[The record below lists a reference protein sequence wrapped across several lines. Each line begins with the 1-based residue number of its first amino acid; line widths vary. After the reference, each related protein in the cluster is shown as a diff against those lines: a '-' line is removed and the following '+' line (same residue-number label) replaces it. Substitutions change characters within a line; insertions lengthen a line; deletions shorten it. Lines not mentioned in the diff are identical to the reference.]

1 MIASSKSKNKVVIYG
16 DLMPKKTIE
25 VDFVTLAPHVLSD
38 AQTKDTIRRRIK
50 ITVATIFASVVIIGS
65 LGVYGVY
72 IATTQAN
79 AINTK
84 YSSIT
89 AANTDLL
96 LQTTTGELAIRS
108 YYLSGN
114 EGFLVNFENARAKM
128 IVFSRNLLSRAKEL
142 NDPGIDQLVRDY
154 TGLVGVWLA
163 TFADKTHVFSGA
175 DNPRISQITGIE
187 LVEGIR
193 AKSEVISKFLA
204 DANTISVEEAVHV
217 RTLTIVILSIVI
229 SLALITAVLLVA
241 SQQADI
247 AYPLVNLQKVVTS
260 IYQGEYGRRASE
272 NVGPVEVRSVAHA
285 VNELANQREQVV
297 DQTERLRLAKS
308 NFIGT
313 VNHELRTPL
322 TSIAGFTELL
332 ADEDSDVES
341 GERVRMAKVIGRN
354 AARLSDLIDNMLTV
368 LRIDANQVRFKL
380 STFDARDA
388 VKQSISALE
397 QQALSQNIDV
407 EFDMPLDEYLI
418 FADAIELV
426 RVVGNLLSNAI
437 KFSIPGGKVVVT
449 MQKSVNE
456 LGVLVMDLSVEDFG
470 IGIVKADLKNVGSK
484 FFRSTNAIG
493 AAIPGS
499 GLGLMIV
506 NFIVGELGGTWSID
520 SSEAEGTTTHVWLP
534 LIENKNRN
542 GETYD

>member
-1 MIASSKSKNKVVIYG
+1 MITPIKSKNKTLIVG
-16 DLMPKKTIE
+16 DLMPKRTIE
-25 VDFVTLAPHVLSD
+25 ADFAPLAPHVLSD
-38 AQTKDTIRRRIK
+38 KQSKDTIKRRVK
-50 ITVATIFASVVIIGS
+50 ITVMTILILVIVVGS
-65 LGVYGVY
+65 LGAYGVY
-72 IATTQAN
+72 ISTTQAN

-84 YSSIT
+84 YYLVT
-89 AANTDLL
+89 AANSDLL

-108 YYLSGN
+108 YYLSGD

-128 IVFSRNLLSRAKEL
+128 IASSRNLLLRAGEV

-175 DNPRISQITGIE
+175 DNPRISQITGVE

-193 AKSEVISKFLA
+193 AKSEVVSKFLA
-204 DANTISVEEAVHV
+204 DANTNSVLAAVRV
-217 RTLTIVILSIVI
+217 RTLTIVVLSIVI
-229 SLALITAVLLVA
+229 ALSLITAMLLIA

-247 AYPLVNLQKVVTS
+247 SYPLVNLQKVVTS
-260 IYQGEYGRRASE
+260 IYQGEFGKRANESI
-272 NVGPVEVRSVAHA
+272 GPVEVRSVAHA

-297 DQTERLRLAKS
+297 DQTERLRQAKS

-332 ADEDSDVES
+332 SDESSEVES

-368 LRIDANQVRFKL
+368 LRIDANQVRFRL
-380 STFDARDA
+380 ATFDARDA
-388 VKQSISALE
+388 VEQAVAALE
-397 QQALSQNIDV
+397 PIAQAQNIEV
-407 EFDMPLDEYLI
+407 EFTVPTDEYLML
-418 FADAIELV
+418 ADAVEIV

-437 KFSIPGGKVVVT
+437 KFSIPGGRVIIT
-449 MQKSVNE
+449 MEKSVNE
-456 LGVLVMDLSVEDFG
+456 LGVAMMDLSVKDYG
-470 IGIVKADLKNVGSK
+470 IGIVEGDLKNVGSK
-484 FFRSTNAIG
+484 FFRSTNAIE

-506 NFIVGELGGTWSID
+506 NFIVTELGGAWSID

-534 LIENKNRN
+534 LIET
-542 GETYD
+542 EI

>member
-1 MIASSKSKNKVVIYG
+1 MTLSFKSKNKPLIVG
-16 DLMPKKTIE
+16 DLLPKRTIE
-25 VDFVTLAPHVLSD
+25 ADFATLAPQVLSD
-38 AQTKDTIRRRIK
+38 KQAKDTIRRRVK
-50 ITVATIFASVVIIGS
+50 ITVLTILALAVVVGS
-65 LGVYGVY
+65 LGAYGVY

-84 YSSIT
+84 YFAVT
-89 AANTDLL
+89 AANANLL

-108 YYLSGN
+108 YYLSGD
-114 EGFLVNFENARAKM
+114 EEFLVNFENARANM
-128 IVFSRNLLSRAKEL
+128 IASSRNLQLQAGEI

-154 TGLVGVWLA
+154 TGLVVVWLA

-193 AKSEVISKFLA
+193 AKSEVLSQFLT
-204 DANTISVEEAVHV
+204 DANTNSVEAAVHV
-217 RTLTIVILSIVI
+217 RTLTIVVLSIVI
-229 SLALITAVLLVA
+229 SLSLIAAVLLIA

-247 AYPLVNLQKVVTS
+247 SYPLVNLQKVVTS
-260 IYQGEYGRRASE
+260 IYQGEFGKRANES
-272 NVGPVEVRSVAHA
+272 VGPVEVRSVAHA

-332 ADEDSDVES
+332 ADEASEVES
-341 GERVRMAKVIGRN
+341 KERVRMAKVIGRN

-368 LRIDANQVRFKL
+368 LRIDGNQVRFKL
-380 STFDARDA
+380 ATFDARDA
-388 VKQSISALE
+388 VEQAVAALE
-397 QQALSQNIDV
+397 PHALSQNIEV
-407 EFDMPLDEYLI
+407 EFNVPSDEYLMLT
-418 FADAIELV
+418 DAVELV

-437 KFSIPGGKVVVT
+437 KFSIPGGKVLVT
-449 MQKSVNE
+449 MEKSVSE
-456 LGVLVMDLSVEDFG
+456 LGVLMMNLSVKDFG
-470 IGIVKADLKNVGSK
+470 IGIVAGDLKNVGSK
-484 FFRSTNAIG
+484 FFRSTNAIES
-493 AAIPGS
+493 AIPGS

-506 NFIVGELGGTWSID
+506 NFIVTELGGAWSID

-534 LIENKNRN
+534 LIET
-542 GETYD
+542 EI

>member
-1 MIASSKSKNKVVIYG
+1 MTLSFKSKNKPLIVG
-16 DLMPKKTIE
+16 DLLPKRTIE
-25 VDFVTLAPHVLSD
+25 ADFATLAPHVLSD
-38 AQTKDTIRRRIK
+38 KQAKDTIRRRVK
-50 ITVATIFASVVIIGS
+50 ITVLTILALAVVVGS
-65 LGVYGVY
+65 LGAYGVY

-84 YSSIT
+84 YFAVT
-89 AANTDLL
+89 AANANLL

-108 YYLSGN
+108 YYLSGD
-114 EGFLVNFENARAKM
+114 EEFLVNFENARANM
-128 IVFSRNLLSRAKEL
+128 IASSRNLQLQAGEI

-193 AKSEVISKFLA
+193 AKSEVLSQFLT
-204 DANTISVEEAVHV
+204 DANTNSVEAAVHV
-217 RTLTIVILSIVI
+217 RTLTIVVLSIVI
-229 SLALITAVLLVA
+229 SLSLIAAVLLIA

-247 AYPLVNLQKVVTS
+247 SYPLVNLQKVVTS
-260 IYQGEYGRRASE
+260 IYQGEFGKRANES
-272 NVGPVEVRSVAHA
+272 VGPVEVRSVAHA

-332 ADEDSDVES
+332 ADEASEVES
-341 GERVRMAKVIGRN
+341 KERVRMAKVIGRN

-380 STFDARDA
+380 ATFDARDA
-388 VKQSISALE
+388 VEQAVAALE
-397 QQALSQNIDV
+397 PHALSQNIEV
-407 EFDMPLDEYLI
+407 EFNVPLDEYLMLT
-418 FADAIELV
+418 DAVELV

-437 KFSIPGGKVVVT
+437 KFSIPGGKVIVT
-449 MQKSVNE
+449 MEKSVNE
-456 LGVLVMDLSVEDFG
+456 LGVLMMNLSVKDFG
-470 IGIVKADLKNVGSK
+470 IGIVEGDLKNVGSK
-484 FFRSTNAIG
+484 FFRSTNAIES
-493 AAIPGS
+493 AIPGS

-506 NFIVGELGGTWSID
+506 NFIVTELGGAWSID

-534 LIENKNRN
+534 LIET
-542 GETYD
+542 EI

>member
-1 MIASSKSKNKVVIYG
+1 MITPIKSKNKTLIVG
-16 DLMPKKTIE
+16 DLMPKRTIE
-25 VDFVTLAPHVLSD
+25 ADFATLAPHILSD
-38 AQTKDTIRRRIK
+38 KQLKDTIRRRVRIS
-50 ITVATIFASVVIIGS
+50 VLTILVLVIVVGS
-65 LGVYGVY
+65 LGAYGVY
-72 IATTQAN
+72 ISTTQAN

-84 YSSIT
+84 YSLVT
-89 AANTDLL
+89 AANIDLR

-108 YYLSGN
+108 YYLSGD
-114 EGFLVNFENARAKM
+114 EKFLVNFETARAKM
-128 IVFSRNLLSRAKEL
+128 LASSKNLLLQAEEI

-163 TFADKTHVFSGA
+163 TFADKTQVFSGA
-175 DNPRISQITGIE
+175 DNPRISQLTGVE

-204 DANTISVEEAVHV
+204 DANTKSVEAAVHI
-217 RTLTIVILSIVI
+217 RTLTIVVLSIVI
-229 SLALITAVLLVA
+229 SLSLITAVLLLA

-247 AYPLVNLQKVVTS
+247 SYPLVNLQKVVTS
-260 IYQGEYGRRASE
+260 IYQGEFGKRANE
-272 NVGPVEVRSVAHA
+272 EVGPVEVRSVAHA

-297 DQTERLRLAKS
+297 DQTERLRMAKS

-332 ADEDSDVES
+332 ADESSEVES

-380 STFDARDA
+380 ATFDARDA
-388 VKQSISALE
+388 VEQAVAALE
-397 QQALSQNIDV
+397 PIAQAQNIEV
-407 EFDMPLDEYLI
+407 EFTVPTDEYLMLT
-418 FADAIELV
+418 DAVEIV

-437 KFSIPGGKVVVT
+437 KFSIPGGRVIIT
-449 MQKSVNE
+449 MEKSVNE
-456 LGVLVMDLSVEDFG
+456 LGVAMMDLSVKDFG
-470 IGIVKADLKNVGSK
+470 IGIVEGDLKNVGSK
-484 FFRSTNAIG
+484 FFRSTNAIE

-506 NFIVGELGGTWSID
+506 NFIVTELGGAWSID

-534 LIENKNRN
+534 LIET
-542 GETYD
+542 EI

>member
-1 MIASSKSKNKVVIYG
+1 MTLSFKSKNKPLIVG
-16 DLMPKKTIE
+16 DLLPKRTIE
-25 VDFVTLAPHVLSD
+25 ADFATLAPHVLSD
-38 AQTKDTIRRRIK
+38 KQAKDTIRRRVK
-50 ITVATIFASVVIIGS
+50 ITVLTILALAVVVGS
-65 LGVYGVY
+65 LGAYGVY

-84 YSSIT
+84 YFAVT
-89 AANTDLL
+89 AANANLL

-108 YYLSGN
+108 YYLSGD
-114 EGFLVNFENARAKM
+114 EEFLVNFENARANM
-128 IVFSRNLLSRAKEL
+128 IASSRNLQLQAGEI

-193 AKSEVISKFLA
+193 AKSEVLSRFLT
-204 DANTISVEEAVHV
+204 DANTNSVEAAVHV
-217 RTLTIVILSIVI
+217 RTLTIVVLSIVI
-229 SLALITAVLLVA
+229 SLSLIAAVLLIA

-247 AYPLVNLQKVVTS
+247 SYPLVNLQKVVTS
-260 IYQGEYGRRASE
+260 IYQGEFGKRANES
-272 NVGPVEVRSVAHA
+272 VGPVEVRSVAHA

-332 ADEDSDVES
+332 ADEASEVES
-341 GERVRMAKVIGRN
+341 KERVRMAKVIGRN

-380 STFDARDA
+380 AKFDARDA
-388 VKQSISALE
+388 VEQAVAALE
-397 QQALSQNIDV
+397 PHALSQNIEV
-407 EFDMPLDEYLI
+407 EFNVPLDEYLMLT
-418 FADAIELV
+418 DAVELV

-437 KFSIPGGKVVVT
+437 KFSIPGGKVIVT
-449 MQKSVNE
+449 MEKSVNE
-456 LGVLVMDLSVEDFG
+456 LGVLMMNLSVKDFG
-470 IGIVKADLKNVGSK
+470 IGIVEGDLKNVGSK
-484 FFRSTNAIG
+484 FFRSTNAIES
-493 AAIPGS
+493 AIPGS

-506 NFIVGELGGTWSID
+506 NFIVTELGGAWSID

-534 LIENKNRN
+534 LIET
-542 GETYD
+542 EI

>member
-1 MIASSKSKNKVVIYG
+1 MITPFISKNKALVVG
-16 DLMPKKTIE
+16 DLMPQRTIE
-25 VDFVTLAPHVLSD
+25 ADFVTLAPHILSD
-38 AQTKDTIRRRIK
+38 KEAKDTIRRRVK
-50 ITVATIFASVVIIGS
+50 ITVVTILVMAVIIGS
-65 LGVYGVY
+65 FGAYGVY
-72 IATTQAN
+72 VTTTQAN

-84 YSSIT
+84 YSSV
-89 AANTDLL
+89 AEGNTELL
-96 LQTTTGELAIRS
+96 LQSTTGELAIRS
-108 YYLSGN
+108 YYLSGD
-114 EGFLVNFENARAKM
+114 EEFLANFEIARAKM
-128 IVFSRNLLSRAKEL
+128 IEASRNIQLRAVAL
-142 NDPGIDQLVRDY
+142 NDPGLNQLVDDY
-154 TGLVGVWLA
+154 TGLVGVWLV

-175 DNPRISQITGIE
+175 DNPKISQLTGVE

-193 AKSEVISKFLA
+193 AKSEEISKFLTA
-204 DANTISVEEAVHV
+204 ANTRSVKAAVHV

-229 SLALITAVLLVA
+229 FLALITSVLLAA

-247 AYPLVNLQKVVTS
+247 SYPLVNLQKVITS
-260 IYQGEYGRRASE
+260 IYQGESGRRANE
-272 NVGPVEVRSVAHA
+272 TIGPMEVRSVAHA

-297 DQTERLRLAKS
+297 DQTERLRQAKS

-332 ADEDSDVES
+332 SDESSEVAS

-380 STFDARDA
+380 ATFDARDA
-388 VKQSISALE
+388 IKQAIAALE
-397 QQALSQNIDV
+397 PQATAQNIEVDFDV
-407 EFDMPLDEYLI
+407 PLEDFSI
-418 FADAIELV
+418 FTDAVELV

-437 KFSIPGGKVVVT
+437 KFSIPGGKVIVT
-449 MQKSVNE
+449 MEKSVNGV
-456 LGVLVMDLSVEDFG
+456 GVLVMDLSVKDFG
-470 IGIVKADLKNVGSK
+470 IGIVEGDLKNVGSK
-484 FFRSTNAIG
+484 FFRSTNAIES
-493 AAIPGS
+493 AIPGS

-534 LIENKNRN
+534 LVEIEKQKRN
-542 GETYD
+542 EI

>member
-1 MIASSKSKNKVVIYG
+1 MITPIKSKNKTLIVG
-16 DLMPKKTIE
+16 DLMPKRTIE
-25 VDFVTLAPHVLSD
+25 ADFATLAPHILSD
-38 AQTKDTIRRRIK
+38 KQLKDTIRRRVRIS
-50 ITVATIFASVVIIGS
+50 VLTILVLVIVVGS
-65 LGVYGVY
+65 LGAYGVY
-72 IATTQAN
+72 ISTTQAN

-84 YSSIT
+84 YLSVT
-89 AANTDLL
+89 AANIDLR

-108 YYLSGN
+108 YYLSGD
-114 EGFLVNFENARAKM
+114 EKFLVNFETARAKM
-128 IVFSRNLLSRAKEL
+128 LASSKNLLLQAEEI

-163 TFADKTHVFSGA
+163 TFADKTQVFSGA
-175 DNPRISQITGIE
+175 DNPRISQLTGVE

-204 DANTISVEEAVHV
+204 DANTKSVEAAVHI
-217 RTLTIVILSIVI
+217 RTLTIVVLSIVI
-229 SLALITAVLLVA
+229 SLSLITAVLLLA

-247 AYPLVNLQKVVTS
+247 SYPLVNLQKVVTS
-260 IYQGEYGRRASE
+260 IYQGEFGKRANE
-272 NVGPVEVRSVAHA
+272 EVGPVEVRSVAHA

-297 DQTERLRLAKS
+297 DQTERLRMAKS

-332 ADEDSDVES
+332 ADESSEVES

-380 STFDARDA
+380 ATFDARDA
-388 VKQSISALE
+388 VEQAVAALE
-397 QQALSQNIDV
+397 PIAQAQNIEV
-407 EFDMPLDEYLI
+407 EFTVPTDEYLMLT
-418 FADAIELV
+418 DAVEIV

-437 KFSIPGGKVVVT
+437 KFSIPGGRVIIT
-449 MQKSVNE
+449 MEKSVNE
-456 LGVLVMDLSVEDFG
+456 LGVAMMDLSVKDFG
-470 IGIVKADLKNVGSK
+470 IGIVEGDLKNVGSK
-484 FFRSTNAIG
+484 FFRSTNAIE

-506 NFIVGELGGTWSID
+506 NFIVTELGGAWSID

-534 LIENKNRN
+534 LIET
-542 GETYD
+542 EI

>member
-1 MIASSKSKNKVVIYG
+1 MITPIKSKNKTLIVG
-16 DLMPKKTIE
+16 DLMPKRTIE
-25 VDFVTLAPHVLSD
+25 ADFATLAPHILSD
-38 AQTKDTIRRRIK
+38 KQLKDTIRRRVK
-50 ITVATIFASVVIIGS
+50 ISVLTILVLVIVVGS
-65 LGVYGVY
+65 LGAYGVY
-72 IATTQAN
+72 ISTTQAN

-84 YSSIT
+84 YLSVT
-89 AANTDLL
+89 AANIDLR

-108 YYLSGN
+108 YYLSGD
-114 EGFLVNFENARAKM
+114 EKFLVNFETARAKM
-128 IVFSRNLLSRAKEL
+128 LASSKNLLLQAEEI

-163 TFADKTHVFSGA
+163 TFADKTQVFSGA
-175 DNPRISQITGIE
+175 DNPRISQLTGVE

-204 DANTISVEEAVHV
+204 DANTKSVEAAVHI
-217 RTLTIVILSIVI
+217 RTLTIVVLSIVI
-229 SLALITAVLLVA
+229 SLSLITAVLLLA

-247 AYPLVNLQKVVTS
+247 SYPLVNLQKVVTS
-260 IYQGEYGRRASE
+260 IYQGEFGKRANE
-272 NVGPVEVRSVAHA
+272 EVGPVEVRSVAHA

-297 DQTERLRLAKS
+297 DQTERLRMAKS

-332 ADEDSDVES
+332 ADESSEVES

-380 STFDARDA
+380 ATFDARDA
-388 VKQSISALE
+388 VEQAVAALE
-397 QQALSQNIDV
+397 PIAQAQNIEV
-407 EFDMPLDEYLI
+407 EFTVPTDEYLMLT
-418 FADAIELV
+418 DAVEIV

-437 KFSIPGGKVVVT
+437 KFSIPGGRVIIT
-449 MQKSVNE
+449 MEKSVNE
-456 LGVLVMDLSVEDFG
+456 LGVAMMDLSVKDYG
-470 IGIVKADLKNVGSK
+470 IGIVEGDLKNVGSK
-484 FFRSTNAIG
+484 FFRSTNAIE

-506 NFIVGELGGTWSID
+506 NFIVTELGGAWSID

-534 LIENKNRN
+534 LIET
-542 GETYD
+542 EI

>member
-1 MIASSKSKNKVVIYG
+1 MITPIKSKNKTLIVG
-16 DLMPKKTIE
+16 DLMPKRTIE
-25 VDFVTLAPHVLSD
+25 ADFATLAPHVLSD
-38 AQTKDTIRRRIK
+38 KQSKDTIKRRVK
-50 ITVATIFASVVIIGS
+50 ITVMTILILVIVVGS
-65 LGVYGVY
+65 LGAYGVY
-72 IATTQAN
+72 ISTTQAN

-84 YSSIT
+84 YSLVT
-89 AANTDLL
+89 AANSDLL
-96 LQTTTGELAIRS
+96 LQITTGELAIRS
-108 YYLSGN
+108 YYLSGD

-128 IVFSRNLLSRAKEL
+128 IASSRNLLLRAGEV

-175 DNPRISQITGIE
+175 DNPRISQITGVE

-193 AKSEVISKFLA
+193 AKSEVVSKFLA
-204 DANTISVEEAVHV
+204 DANTNSVLAAVRV
-217 RTLTIVILSIVI
+217 RTLTIVVLSIVI
-229 SLALITAVLLVA
+229 ALSLITAMLLIA

-247 AYPLVNLQKVVTS
+247 SYPLVNLQKVVTS
-260 IYQGEYGRRASE
+260 IYQGEFGKRANESI
-272 NVGPVEVRSVAHA
+272 GPVEVRSVAHA

-297 DQTERLRLAKS
+297 DQTERLRQAKS

-332 ADEDSDVES
+332 SDESSEVES

-368 LRIDANQVRFKL
+368 LRIDANQVRFRL
-380 STFDARDA
+380 ATFDARDA
-388 VKQSISALE
+388 VEQAVAALE
-397 QQALSQNIDV
+397 PIAQAQNIEV
-407 EFDMPLDEYLI
+407 EFTVPTDEYLMLT
-418 FADAIELV
+418 DAVEIV

-437 KFSIPGGKVVVT
+437 KFSIPGGRVIIT
-449 MQKSVNE
+449 MEKSVNE
-456 LGVLVMDLSVEDFG
+456 LGVAMMDLSVKDYG
-470 IGIVKADLKNVGSK
+470 IGIVEGDLKNVGSK
-484 FFRSTNAIG
+484 FFRSTNAIE

-506 NFIVGELGGTWSID
+506 NFIVTELGGAWSID

-534 LIENKNRN
+534 LIET
-542 GETYD
+542 EI

>member
-1 MIASSKSKNKVVIYG
+1 MITPIKSKNKTLIVG
-16 DLMPKKTIE
+16 DLMPKRTIE
-25 VDFVTLAPHVLSD
+25 ADFATLAPHVLSD
-38 AQTKDTIRRRIK
+38 KQSKDTIKRRVK
-50 ITVATIFASVVIIGS
+50 ITVMTILILVIVVGS
-65 LGVYGVY
+65 LGAYGVY
-72 IATTQAN
+72 ISTTQAN

-84 YSSIT
+84 YSLVT
-89 AANTDLL
+89 AANSDLL

-108 YYLSGN
+108 YYLSGD

-128 IVFSRNLLSRAKEL
+128 IASSRNLLLRAGEV

-175 DNPRISQITGIE
+175 DNPRISQITGVE

-193 AKSEVISKFLA
+193 AKSEVVSKFLA
-204 DANTISVEEAVHV
+204 DANTNSVLAAVRV
-217 RTLTIVILSIVI
+217 RTLTIVVLSIVI
-229 SLALITAVLLVA
+229 ALSLITAMLLIA

-247 AYPLVNLQKVVTS
+247 SYPLVNLQKVVTS
-260 IYQGEYGRRASE
+260 IYQGEFGKRANESI
-272 NVGPVEVRSVAHA
+272 GPVEVRSVAHA

-297 DQTERLRLAKS
+297 DQTERLRQAKS

-332 ADEDSDVES
+332 SDESSEVES

-380 STFDARDA
+380 ATFDARDA
-388 VKQSISALE
+388 VEQAVAALE
-397 QQALSQNIDV
+397 PIAQAQNIEV
-407 EFDMPLDEYLI
+407 EFTVPTDEYLMLT
-418 FADAIELV
+418 DAVEIV

-437 KFSIPGGKVVVT
+437 KFSIPGGRVIIT
-449 MQKSVNE
+449 MEKSVNE
-456 LGVLVMDLSVEDFG
+456 LGVAMMDLSVKDYG
-470 IGIVKADLKNVGSK
+470 IGIVEGDLKNVGSK
-484 FFRSTNAIG
+484 FFRSTNAIE

-506 NFIVGELGGTWSID
+506 NFIVTELGGAWSID

-534 LIENKNRN
+534 LIET
-542 GETYD
+542 EI

>member
-1 MIASSKSKNKVVIYG
+1 MTLSFKSKNKPLIVG
-16 DLMPKKTIE
+16 DLLPKRTIE
-25 VDFVTLAPHVLSD
+25 ADFATLAPHVLSD
-38 AQTKDTIRRRIK
+38 KQAKDTIRRRVK
-50 ITVATIFASVVIIGS
+50 ITVLTILALAVVVGS
-65 LGVYGVY
+65 LGAYGVY

-84 YSSIT
+84 YFAVT
-89 AANTDLL
+89 AANANLL

-108 YYLSGN
+108 YYLSGD
-114 EGFLVNFENARAKM
+114 EEFLVKFENARANM
-128 IVFSRNLLSRAKEL
+128 IASSRNLQLQAGEI

-193 AKSEVISKFLA
+193 AKSEVLSQFLT
-204 DANTISVEEAVHV
+204 DANTNSVEAAVHV
-217 RTLTIVILSIVI
+217 RTLTIVVLSIVI
-229 SLALITAVLLVA
+229 SLSLIAAVLLIA

-247 AYPLVNLQKVVTS
+247 SYPLVNLQKVVTS
-260 IYQGEYGRRASE
+260 IYQGEFGKRANES
-272 NVGPVEVRSVAHA
+272 VGPVEVRSVAHA

-332 ADEDSDVES
+332 ADEASEVES
-341 GERVRMAKVIGRN
+341 KERVRMAKVIGRN

-380 STFDARDA
+380 ATFDARDA
-388 VKQSISALE
+388 VEQAVAALE
-397 QQALSQNIDV
+397 PHALSQNIEV
-407 EFDMPLDEYLI
+407 EFNVPLDEYLMLT
-418 FADAIELV
+418 DAVELV

-437 KFSIPGGKVVVT
+437 KFSIPGGKVIVT
-449 MQKSVNE
+449 MEKSVNE
-456 LGVLVMDLSVEDFG
+456 LGVLMMNLSVKDFG
-470 IGIVKADLKNVGSK
+470 IGIVEGDLKNVGSK
-484 FFRSTNAIG
+484 FFRSTNAIES
-493 AAIPGS
+493 AIPGS

-506 NFIVGELGGTWSID
+506 NFIVTELGGAWSID

-534 LIENKNRN
+534 LIET
-542 GETYD
+542 EI

>member
-397 QQALSQNIDV
+397 QQALSQNIDI

-484 FFRSTNAIG
+484 FFRSTNAID

>member
-1 MIASSKSKNKVVIYG
+1 MITPIKSKNKTLIVG
-16 DLMPKKTIE
+16 DLMPKRTIE
-25 VDFVTLAPHVLSD
+25 ADFATLAPHVLSD
-38 AQTKDTIRRRIK
+38 KQSKDTIKRRVK
-50 ITVATIFASVVIIGS
+50 ITVMTILILVIVVGS
-65 LGVYGVY
+65 LGAYGVY
-72 IATTQAN
+72 ISTTQAN

-84 YSSIT
+84 YSLVT
-89 AANTDLL
+89 AANSDLL
-96 LQTTTGELAIRS
+96 LQITTGELAIRS
-108 YYLSGN
+108 YYLSGD

-128 IVFSRNLLSRAKEL
+128 IASSRNLLLRAGEV

-175 DNPRISQITGIE
+175 DNPRISQITGVE

-193 AKSEVISKFLA
+193 AKSEVVSKFLA
-204 DANTISVEEAVHV
+204 DANTNSVLAAVRV
-217 RTLTIVILSIVI
+217 RTLTIVVLSIVI
-229 SLALITAVLLVA
+229 ALSLITAMLLIA

-247 AYPLVNLQKVVTS
+247 SYPLVNLQKVVTS
-260 IYQGEYGRRASE
+260 IYQGEFGKRANESI
-272 NVGPVEVRSVAHA
+272 GPVEVRSVAHA

-297 DQTERLRLAKS
+297 DQTERLRQAKS

-332 ADEDSDVES
+332 SDESSEVES

-368 LRIDANQVRFKL
+368 LRIDANQVRFRL
-380 STFDARDA
+380 ATFDARDA
-388 VKQSISALE
+388 VEQAVAALE
-397 QQALSQNIDV
+397 PIAQAQNIEV
-407 EFDMPLDEYLI
+407 EFTVPTDEYLMLT
-418 FADAIELV
+418 DAVGSV

-437 KFSIPGGKVVVT
+437 KFSIPGGRVIIT
-449 MQKSVNE
+449 MEKSVNE
-456 LGVLVMDLSVEDFG
+456 LGVAMMDLSVKDYG
-470 IGIVKADLKNVGSK
+470 IGIVEGDLKNVGSK
-484 FFRSTNAIG
+484 FFRSTNAIE

-506 NFIVGELGGTWSID
+506 NFIVTELGGAWSID

-534 LIENKNRN
+534 LIET
-542 GETYD
+542 EI

>member
-1 MIASSKSKNKVVIYG
+1 MITPIKSKNKTLIVG
-16 DLMPKKTIE
+16 DLMPKRTIE
-25 VDFVTLAPHVLSD
+25 ADFATLAPHVLSD
-38 AQTKDTIRRRIK
+38 KQSKDTIKRRVK
-50 ITVATIFASVVIIGS
+50 ITVMTILILVIVVGS
-65 LGVYGVY
+65 LGAYGVY
-72 IATTQAN
+72 ISTTQAN

-84 YSSIT
+84 YSLVT
-89 AANTDLL
+89 AANSDLL

-108 YYLSGN
+108 YYLSGD

-128 IVFSRNLLSRAKEL
+128 IASSRNLLLRAGEIS
-142 NDPGIDQLVRDY
+142 DPGIDQLVRDY

-175 DNPRISQITGIE
+175 DNPRISQITGVE

-193 AKSEVISKFLA
+193 AKSEVVSKFLA
-204 DANTISVEEAVHV
+204 DANTNSVLAAVRV
-217 RTLTIVILSIVI
+217 RTLTIVVLSIVI
-229 SLALITAVLLVA
+229 ALSLITAMLLIA

-247 AYPLVNLQKVVTS
+247 SYPLVNLQKVVTS
-260 IYQGEYGRRASE
+260 IYQGEFGKRANESI
-272 NVGPVEVRSVAHA
+272 GPVEVRSVAHA

-297 DQTERLRLAKS
+297 DQTERLRQAKS

-332 ADEDSDVES
+332 SDESSEVES

-380 STFDARDA
+380 ATFDARDA
-388 VKQSISALE
+388 VEQAVAALE
-397 QQALSQNIDV
+397 PIAQAQNIEV
-407 EFDMPLDEYLI
+407 EFTVPTDEYLMLT
-418 FADAIELV
+418 DAVEIV

-437 KFSIPGGKVVVT
+437 KFSIPGGRVIIT
-449 MQKSVNE
+449 MEKSVNE
-456 LGVLVMDLSVEDFG
+456 LGVAMMDLSVKDYG
-470 IGIVKADLKNVGSK
+470 IGIVEGDLKNVGSK
-484 FFRSTNAIG
+484 FFRSTNAIE

-506 NFIVGELGGTWSID
+506 NFIVTELGGAWSID

-534 LIENKNRN
+534 LIET
-542 GETYD
+542 EI

>member
-1 MIASSKSKNKVVIYG
+1 MITPIKSKNKTLIVG
-16 DLMPKKTIE
+16 DLMPKRTIE
-25 VDFVTLAPHVLSD
+25 ADFATLAPHVLSD
-38 AQTKDTIRRRIK
+38 KQSKDTIKRRVK
-50 ITVATIFASVVIIGS
+50 ITVMTILILVIVVGS
-65 LGVYGVY
+65 LGAYGVY
-72 IATTQAN
+72 ISTTQAN

-84 YSSIT
+84 YSLVT
-89 AANTDLL
+89 AANSDLL

-108 YYLSGN
+108 YYLSGD

-128 IVFSRNLLSRAKEL
+128 IASSRNLLLRAGEV

-175 DNPRISQITGIE
+175 DNPRISQITGVE

-193 AKSEVISKFLA
+193 AKSEVVSKFLA
-204 DANTISVEEAVHV
+204 DANTNSVLAAVRV
-217 RTLTIVILSIVI
+217 RTLTIVVLSIVI
-229 SLALITAVLLVA
+229 ALSLITAMLLIA

-247 AYPLVNLQKVVTS
+247 SYPLVNLQKVVTS
-260 IYQGEYGRRASE
+260 IYQGEFGKRANESI
-272 NVGPVEVRSVAHA
+272 GPVEVRSVAHA

-297 DQTERLRLAKS
+297 DQTERLRQAKS

-332 ADEDSDVES
+332 SDESSEVES

-368 LRIDANQVRFKL
+368 LRIDANQVRFRL
-380 STFDARDA
+380 ATFDARDA
-388 VKQSISALE
+388 VEQAVAALE
-397 QQALSQNIDV
+397 PIAQAQNIEV
-407 EFDMPLDEYLI
+407 EFTVPTDEYLMLT
-418 FADAIELV
+418 DAVEIV

-437 KFSIPGGKVVVT
+437 KFSIPGGRVIIT
-449 MQKSVNE
+449 MEKSVNE
-456 LGVLVMDLSVEDFG
+456 LGVAMMDLSVKDYG
-470 IGIVKADLKNVGSK
+470 IGIVEGDLKNVGSK
-484 FFRSTNAIG
+484 FFRSTNAIE

-506 NFIVGELGGTWSID
+506 NFIVTELGGAWSID

-534 LIENKNRN
+534 LIET
-542 GETYD
+542 EI

>member
-1 MIASSKSKNKVVIYG
+1 MITPIKSKNKTLIVG
-16 DLMPKKTIE
+16 DLMPKRTIE
-25 VDFVTLAPHVLSD
+25 ADFAPLAPHVLSD
-38 AQTKDTIRRRIK
+38 KQSKDTIKRRVK
-50 ITVATIFASVVIIGS
+50 ITVMTILILVIVVGS
-65 LGVYGVY
+65 LGAYGVY
-72 IATTQAN
+72 ISTTQAN

-84 YSSIT
+84 YSLVT
-89 AANTDLL
+89 AANSDLL
-96 LQTTTGELAIRS
+96 LQITTGELAIRS
-108 YYLSGN
+108 YYLSGD

-128 IVFSRNLLSRAKEL
+128 IASSRNLLLRAGEV

-175 DNPRISQITGIE
+175 DNPRISQITGVE

-193 AKSEVISKFLA
+193 AKSEVVSKFLA
-204 DANTISVEEAVHV
+204 DANTNSVLAAVRV
-217 RTLTIVILSIVI
+217 RTLTIVVLSIVI
-229 SLALITAVLLVA
+229 ALSLITAMLLIA

-247 AYPLVNLQKVVTS
+247 SYPLVNLQKVVTS
-260 IYQGEYGRRASE
+260 IYQGEFGKRANESI
-272 NVGPVEVRSVAHA
+272 GPVEVRSVAHA

-297 DQTERLRLAKS
+297 DQTERLRQAKS

-332 ADEDSDVES
+332 SDESSEVES

-368 LRIDANQVRFKL
+368 LRIDANQVRFRL
-380 STFDARDA
+380 ATFDARDA
-388 VKQSISALE
+388 VEQAVAALE
-397 QQALSQNIDV
+397 PIAQAQNIEV
-407 EFDMPLDEYLI
+407 EFTVPTDEYLMLT
-418 FADAIELV
+418 DAVEIV

-437 KFSIPGGKVVVT
+437 KFSIPGGRVIIT
-449 MQKSVNE
+449 MEKSVNE
-456 LGVLVMDLSVEDFG
+456 LGVAMMDLSVKDYG
-470 IGIVKADLKNVGSK
+470 IGIVEGDLKNVGSK
-484 FFRSTNAIG
+484 FFRSTNAIE

-506 NFIVGELGGTWSID
+506 NFIVTELGGAWSID

-534 LIENKNRN
+534 LIET
-542 GETYD
+542 EI

>member
-1 MIASSKSKNKVVIYG
+1 MITPIKSKNKTLIVG
-16 DLMPKKTIE
+16 DLMPKRTIE
-25 VDFVTLAPHVLSD
+25 ADFAPLAPHVLSD
-38 AQTKDTIRRRIK
+38 KQSKDTIKRRVK
-50 ITVATIFASVVIIGS
+50 ITVMTILILVIVVGS
-65 LGVYGVY
+65 LGAYGVY
-72 IATTQAN
+72 ISTTQAN

-84 YSSIT
+84 YSLVT
-89 AANTDLL
+89 AANSDLL

-108 YYLSGN
+108 YYLSGD

-128 IVFSRNLLSRAKEL
+128 IASSRNLLLRAGEV

-175 DNPRISQITGIE
+175 DNPRISQITGVE

-193 AKSEVISKFLA
+193 AKSEVVSKFLA
-204 DANTISVEEAVHV
+204 DANTNSVLAAVRV
-217 RTLTIVILSIVI
+217 RTLTIVVLSIVI
-229 SLALITAVLLVA
+229 ALSLITAMLLIA

-247 AYPLVNLQKVVTS
+247 SYPLVNLQKVVTS
-260 IYQGEYGRRASE
+260 IYQGEFGKRANESI
-272 NVGPVEVRSVAHA
+272 GPVEVRSVAHA

-297 DQTERLRLAKS
+297 DQTERLRQAKS

-332 ADEDSDVES
+332 SDESSEVES

-368 LRIDANQVRFKL
+368 LRIDANQVRFRL
-380 STFDARDA
+380 ATFDARDA
-388 VKQSISALE
+388 VEQAVAALE
-397 QQALSQNIDV
+397 PIAQAQNIEV
-407 EFDMPLDEYLI
+407 EFTVPTDEYLML
-418 FADAIELV
+418 ADAVEIV

-437 KFSIPGGKVVVT
+437 KFSIPGGRVIIT
-449 MQKSVNE
+449 MEKSVNE
-456 LGVLVMDLSVEDFG
+456 LGVAMMDLSVKDYG
-470 IGIVKADLKNVGSK
+470 IGIVEGDLKNVGSK
-484 FFRSTNAIG
+484 FFRSTNAIE

-506 NFIVGELGGTWSID
+506 NFIVTELGGAWSID

-534 LIENKNRN
+534 LIET
-542 GETYD
+542 EI

>member
-1 MIASSKSKNKVVIYG
+1 MITPIKSKNKTLIVG
-16 DLMPKKTIE
+16 DLMPKRTIE
-25 VDFVTLAPHVLSD
+25 VDFATLAPHILSD
-38 AQTKDTIRRRIK
+38 KQLKDTIKRRVRIS
-50 ITVATIFASVVIIGS
+50 VLTILVLVIVVGS
-65 LGVYGVY
+65 LGAYGVY
-72 IATTQAN
+72 ISTTQAN

-84 YSSIT
+84 YSLVT
-89 AANTDLL
+89 AANIDLR

-108 YYLSGN
+108 YYLSGD
-114 EGFLVNFENARAKM
+114 EKFLVNFETARAKM
-128 IVFSRNLLSRAKEL
+128 LASSKNLLLQAEEI

-163 TFADKTHVFSGA
+163 TFADKTQVFSGA
-175 DNPRISQITGIE
+175 DNPRISQLTGVE

-204 DANTISVEEAVHV
+204 DANTKSVEAAVHI
-217 RTLTIVILSIVI
+217 RTLTIVVLSIVI
-229 SLALITAVLLVA
+229 SLSLITAVLLLA

-247 AYPLVNLQKVVTS
+247 SYPLVNLQKVVTS
-260 IYQGEYGRRASE
+260 IYQGEFGKRANE
-272 NVGPVEVRSVAHA
+272 EVGPVEVRSVAHA

-297 DQTERLRLAKS
+297 DQTERLRMAKS

-332 ADEDSDVES
+332 ADESSEVES

-380 STFDARDA
+380 ATFDARDA
-388 VKQSISALE
+388 VEQAVAALE
-397 QQALSQNIDV
+397 PIAQAQNIEV
-407 EFDMPLDEYLI
+407 EFTVPTDEYLMLT
-418 FADAIELV
+418 DAVEIV

-437 KFSIPGGKVVVT
+437 KFSIPGGRVIIT
-449 MQKSVNE
+449 MEKSVNE
-456 LGVLVMDLSVEDFG
+456 LGVAMMDLSVKDYG
-470 IGIVKADLKNVGSK
+470 IGIVEGDLKNVGSK
-484 FFRSTNAIG
+484 FFRSTNAIE

-506 NFIVGELGGTWSID
+506 NFIVTELGGAWSID

-534 LIENKNRN
+534 LIET
-542 GETYD
+542 EI

>member
-1 MIASSKSKNKVVIYG
+1 MITPIKSKNKTLIVG
-16 DLMPKKTIE
+16 DLMPKRTIE
-25 VDFVTLAPHVLSD
+25 ADFATLAPHILSD
-38 AQTKDTIRRRIK
+38 KQLKDTIRRRVK
-50 ITVATIFASVVIIGS
+50 ISVLTILVLVIVVGS
-65 LGVYGVY
+65 LGAYGVY
-72 IATTQAN
+72 ISTTQAN

-84 YSSIT
+84 YSLVT
-89 AANTDLL
+89 AANIDLR

-108 YYLSGN
+108 YYLSGD
-114 EGFLVNFENARAKM
+114 EKFLVNFETARAKM
-128 IVFSRNLLSRAKEL
+128 LASSKNLLLQAEEI

-163 TFADKTHVFSGA
+163 TFADKTQVFSGA
-175 DNPRISQITGIE
+175 DNPRISQLTGVE

-204 DANTISVEEAVHV
+204 DANTKSVEAAVHI
-217 RTLTIVILSIVI
+217 RTLTIVVLSIVI
-229 SLALITAVLLVA
+229 SLSLITAVLLLA

-247 AYPLVNLQKVVTS
+247 SYPLVNLQKVVTS
-260 IYQGEYGRRASE
+260 IYQGEFGKRANE
-272 NVGPVEVRSVAHA
+272 EVGPVEVRSVAHA

-297 DQTERLRLAKS
+297 DQTERLRMAKS

-332 ADEDSDVES
+332 ADESSEVES

-380 STFDARDA
+380 ATFDARDA
-388 VKQSISALE
+388 VEQAVAALE
-397 QQALSQNIDV
+397 PIAQAQNIEV
-407 EFDMPLDEYLI
+407 EFTVPTDEYLMLT
-418 FADAIELV
+418 DAVEIV

-437 KFSIPGGKVVVT
+437 KFSIPGGRVIIT
-449 MQKSVNE
+449 MEKSVNE
-456 LGVLVMDLSVEDFG
+456 LGVAMMDLSVKDFG
-470 IGIVKADLKNVGSK
+470 IGIVEGDLKNVGSK
-484 FFRSTNAIG
+484 FFRSTNAIE

-506 NFIVGELGGTWSID
+506 NFIVTELGGAWSID

-534 LIENKNRN
+534 LIET
-542 GETYD
+542 EI

>member
-1 MIASSKSKNKVVIYG
+1 MIASSKSKNKVVIDG

-65 LGVYGVY
+65 LGAYGVY

-397 QQALSQNIDV
+397 QQALSQNIDI

-456 LGVLVMDLSVEDFG
+456 LGVLVMDLSV
-470 IGIVKADLKNVGSK
+470 
-484 FFRSTNAIG
+484 
-493 AAIPGS
+493 
-499 GLGLMIV
+499 
-506 NFIVGELGGTWSID
+506 
-520 SSEAEGTTTHVWLP
+520 
-534 LIENKNRN
+534 
-542 GETYD
+542 

>member
-272 NVGPVEVRSVAHA
+272 TVGPVEVRSVAHA

-397 QQALSQNIDV
+397 QQALSQNIDI

-484 FFRSTNAIG
+484 FFRSTNAID

>member
-1 MIASSKSKNKVVIYG
+1 MITPIKSKNKTLIVG
-16 DLMPKKTIE
+16 DLMPKRTIE
-25 VDFVTLAPHVLSD
+25 ADFATLAPHVLSD
-38 AQTKDTIRRRIK
+38 KQSKDTIKRRVK
-50 ITVATIFASVVIIGS
+50 ITVMTILILVIVVGS
-65 LGVYGVY
+65 LGAYGVY
-72 IATTQAN
+72 ISTTQAN

-84 YSSIT
+84 YSLVT
-89 AANTDLL
+89 AANSDLL

-108 YYLSGN
+108 YYLSGD

-128 IVFSRNLLSRAKEL
+128 IASSRNLLLRAGEV

-175 DNPRISQITGIE
+175 DNPRISQITGVE

-193 AKSEVISKFLA
+193 AKSEVVSKFLA
-204 DANTISVEEAVHV
+204 DANTNSVLAAVRV
-217 RTLTIVILSIVI
+217 RTLTIVVLSIVI
-229 SLALITAVLLVA
+229 ALSLITAMLLIA

-247 AYPLVNLQKVVTS
+247 SYPLVNLQKVVTS
-260 IYQGEYGRRASE
+260 IYQGEFGKRANESI
-272 NVGPVEVRSVAHA
+272 GPVEVRSVAHA

-297 DQTERLRLAKS
+297 DQTERLRQAKS

-332 ADEDSDVES
+332 SDESSEVES

-368 LRIDANQVRFKL
+368 LRIDANQVRFRL
-380 STFDARDA
+380 ATFDARDA
-388 VKQSISALE
+388 VEQAVAALE
-397 QQALSQNIDV
+397 PIAQAQNIEV
-407 EFDMPLDEYLI
+407 EFTVPTDEYLMLT
-418 FADAIELV
+418 DAVEIV

-437 KFSIPGGKVVVT
+437 KFSIPGGRVIIT
-449 MQKSVNE
+449 MEKSVNE
-456 LGVLVMDLSVEDFG
+456 LGVAMMDLSVKDYG
-470 IGIVKADLKNVGSK
+470 IGIVEGDLKNVGSK
-484 FFRSTNAIG
+484 FFRSTNAIA

-506 NFIVGELGGTWSID
+506 NFIVTELGGAWSID

-534 LIENKNRN
+534 LIET
-542 GETYD
+542 EI